1 MSNTIASLQRDIQ
14 TQVSV
19 ALTEDIGDGDIT
31 AELIP
36 ADQTAK
42 ARVITR
48 EDCVLSGQAWVDEV
62 FKQLDQQAGLTTNIE
77 WQHQDGDMVTADS
90 TLFEISGNA
99 RLLLT
104 GERTALNFLQ
114 LLSGTATRCAE
125 YAAMVEHT
133 DVKLL
138 DTRKTIPGL
147 RTAQKYAVTCGGCY
161 NHRIGL
167 FDAFLIKEN
176 HIAACGGITEAIQ
189 TAKQNH
195 PDKPVEVEVESLSE
209 LEIALNAQADIVML
223 DNFSF
228 DNLRE
233 GVVLNKKYGKEKA
246 KLEASGGVTTDTLVE
261 IAETGVD
268 YISIGALTKDCKAVD
283 LSMRV
288 NESNI
293 SYTSSLSTK

>member
-1 MSNTIASLQRDIQ
+1 MPKITESLQNDIVN
-14 TQVSV
+14 QVAI
-19 ALTEDIGDGDIT
+19 ALAEDIGDGDIT

-36 ADQTAK
+36 ADQIAQAK
-42 ARVITR
+42 VITR
-48 EDCVLSGQAWVDEV
+48 EDCVLSGRAWVDEV
-62 FKQLDQQAGLTTNIE
+62 FKQLDQQSGLKTELT
-77 WQHQDGDMVTADS
+77 WHHQDGDQVTANS
-90 TLFEISGNA
+90 TLFKLSGNA

-125 YAAMVEHT
+125 YAAMVKHT
-133 DVKLL
+133 KVKLL

-147 RTAQKYAVTCGGCY
+147 RTAQKYAVTCGGCH

-189 TAKQNH
+189 TAKKNH
-195 PDKPVEVEVESLSE
+195 PDKPVEVEVESLQE
-209 LEIALNAQADIVML
+209 LEIALKAQADIVML
-223 DNFSF
+223 DNFSLE
-228 DNLRE
+228 DLVK
-233 GVVLNKKYGKEKA
+233 GVELNKSFGERKA
-246 KLEASGGVTTDTLVE
+246 KLEASGGINKETLVG

-283 LSMRV
+283 LSMR
-288 NESNI
+288 I
-293 SYTSSLSTK
+293 I